1 MTTESAPPPAPSA
14 TPAPPPPKAPEV
26 FELPYPRQCDRIATR
41 SQRMFVSTAFAGV
54 AAFLVWASFTELDK
68 VTRGSGRVIPQL
80 QNQVVQH
87 FEGGIVQEILV
98 KEGDRVE
105 KGAPL
110 LRIENSFQKAE
121 LLQAQLEV
129 RAKSLR
135 IRRLDAEIN
144 DQPFE
149 FQPDTAVSLTRLFE
163 RELSLYETRKKTI
176 AEQLAILEDQM
187 RQKQIELSE
196 LKSRWNNTSRERE
209 LILKRVTSLRRL
221 VSVGAVSSNELLDNE
236 RTLQQIEGRI
246 SDLTHDIPKTEAAT
260 SEIERRKTETRLRF
274 RTEAEKERADTELQI
289 AKLTEAITAMQDRSS
304 RTEVVAPISGTVNRL
319 NVTTVGGVVKSGEP
333 LGQIVPIDTSIAVEA
348 RIQPKDRAEVW
359 PGQAAVVKI
368 SAYDFSVYGGLK
380 GKVVEVSPDAL
391 QDEKGQPYF
400 RIRLEATGSN
410 FGPDRP
416 VVPGMVADIDI
427 LSGRRTIMETLIRP
441 VKALRDNA
449 LRQ

>member
-1 MTTESAPPPAPSA
+1 MGRMSESPAP
-14 TPAPPPPKAPEV
+14 TPPEP

-54 AAFLVWASFTELDK
+54 TAFLVWASVTELDK
-68 VTRGSGRVIPQL
+68 VTRGTGRVVPQL

-98 KEGDRVE
+98 KEGDKVE
-105 KGAPL
+105 KGTPL
-110 LRIENSFQKAE
+110 LRVENSFQKAE
-121 LLQAQLEV
+121 LLQAQLEI

-144 DQPFE
+144 ATDF
-149 FQPDTAVSLTRLFE
+149 TADAETQAILGRLFE
-163 RELSLYETRKKTI
+163 RERGLYETRQKTI
-176 AEQLAILEDQM
+176 AEQLAILEDQT

-196 LKSRWNNTSRERE
+196 FKSRWSNISRERE

-221 VSVGAVSSNELLDNE
+221 VSVGAVSANELLENE

-246 SDLTHDIPKTEAAT
+246 SDLTHDIPKTEAAI
-260 SEIERRKTETRLRF
+260 SEIERRKTETQLRM

-289 AKLTEAITAMQDRSS
+289 AKLNETVRAMQDRSS
-304 RTEVVAPISGTVNRL
+304 RTEVVAPIAGIVNRL

-333 LGQIVPIDTSIAVEA
+333 LGQIVPIDTSIVVEA

-359 PGQAAVVKI
+359 PGQNAVVKI

-400 RIRLEATGSN
+400 RLRLEASGSN

-416 VVPGMVADIDI
+416 VVPGMVADVDI
-427 LSGRRTIMETLIRP
+427 LSGRRTIMETLVRP

>member
-1 MTTESAPPPAPSA
+1 
-14 TPAPPPPKAPEV
+14 
-26 FELPYPRQCDRIATR
+26 
-41 SQRMFVSTAFAGV
+41 MFVSTAFAGV
-54 AAFLVWASFTELDK
+54 TAFLVWASFTELDK
-68 VTRGSGRVIPQL
+68 VTRGNGRVVPQM

-98 KEGDRVE
+98 KEGDKVE
-105 KGAPL
+105 KGTPL

-121 LLQAQLEV
+121 LLQAQLEI

-144 DQPFE
+144 A
-149 FQPDTAVSLTRLFE
+149 TAFDADSEVHTSLARLFE
-163 RELSLYETRKKTI
+163 RERGLFETRQKTI
-176 AEQLAILEDQM
+176 AEQLAILEDQA

-196 LKSRWNNTSRERE
+196 LKSRWANTSRERE
-209 LILKRVTSLRRL
+209 LVLKRVTSLRRL
-221 VSVGAVSSNELLDNE
+221 VAVGAVSANELLENE

-246 SDLTHDIPKTEAAT
+246 SDLTHNIPKTEAAS
-260 SEIERRKTETRLRF
+260 SEIERRKTETQLRF

-289 AKLTEAITAMQDRSS
+289 AKLNETVRAMQDRSS
-304 RTEVVAPISGTVNRL
+304 RTEVVAPIAGIVNRL

-333 LGQIVPIDTSIAVEA
+333 LGQIVPIDTSIVVEA
-348 RIQPKDRAEVW
+348 RIAPKDRAEVW
-359 PGQAAVVKI
+359 PGQNAVVKI

-400 RIRLEATGSN
+400 RLRLEASGSN

-416 VVPGMVADIDI
+416 VVPGMVADVDI
-427 LSGRRTIMETLIRP
+427 LSGRRTIMETLVRP